1 MKSIEITDLIRQKA
15 CEFVKNY
22 GGEEA
27 SEDYYRA
34 ALALFSSVE
43 VLKDYWENI
52 DISKSL
58 INIKPFFDAF
68 ECIDLGIDGIR
79 INICLVR
86 NNKIFI
92 PKIMREAD
100 ILSDV
105 YVAAQLNSDMST
117 FKFFGFIPV
126 ERIDFDNSDED
137 NYFVEVKNLL
147 PMDNIFRV
155 ISRTTPKDYEEYFD
169 VNTLRELF
177 VSFLDGEMDS
187 ENLRKVV
194 YTIFASEKS
203 CVEELKNFSCFDA
216 YAKLLAENPKLL
228 KDKSLDV
235 FTRKIPHSSEEITVI
250 PGELKDE
257 DDKIADEEFSSE
269 LNEIEKLSNS
279 GAISVEEHNEP
290 VNQKSDW
297 LSVVKNDSDDDD
309 LDHTQDLLDDLNEK
323 VSIQAPEEVISAYSD
338 EDLVKPMGAT
348 SLPSLD
354 GTDEDLV
361 KPMGAA
367 SLPSLDGTD
376 EDLVKPM
383 GAASLPSLDGTDEDL
398 VKPMGAASLPSL
410 DGTDEDLVKPMGAA
424 SLPSLDG
431 TDEDLVK
438 PMGAASLPSLD
449 GTDEDLVKPMGA
461 ASLPSLD
468 GTDEDLVK
476 PMGAASLPVFNED
489 EDLVKPMGVSTQSND
504 ISSDDDDLFASA
516 TELNELFGEDGQV
529 DDVELTDTIHVK
541 DKTKNLFAGDY
552 EAEEALSQDES
563 LGYIDENQQKTSSF
577 PHQKTMVVAALAG
590 LLITGALMFGKK
602 EHASSDMLA
611 VQENLQDASQAESD
625 GAPDVVS
632 ENIDY
637 DANGMSS
644 GDGKELKI
652 LGASAEG
659 DDLPSLPDS
668 RTTHTGP
675 QKISSNIDEALSSAY
690 IQTADNAKVTRVSWE
705 VPSVLASESS
715 FQSYFNTTGQAIKDN
730 LSQDLMTISNVITH
744 NMVKLSLI
752 IDEKGE
758 VVESDVTFST
768 GSQVVDNLV
777 LNTVSN
783 TIKNSKIP
791 AFLNNKK
798 FVKTDL
804 VIFL

>member
-27 SEDYYRA
+27 SEEYYRA

-58 INIKPFFDAF
+58 VNIKPFFEAF
-68 ECIDLGIDGIR
+68 ECIDLGIDGVR

-92 PKIMREAD
+92 PKIQKEAD

-126 ERIDFDNSDED
+126 ERIDFDNSEED

-155 ISRTTPKDYEEYFD
+155 ISRTTPKEYEEYFD

-187 ENLRKVV
+187 ENIRKIV
-194 YTIFASEKS
+194 YTILASEKN

-279 GAISVEEHNEP
+279 GAISVEEHNESDR
-290 VNQKSDW
+290 QKSDW
-297 LSVVKNDSDDDD
+297 LSVVKNDNDDDD
-309 LDHTQDLLDDLNEK
+309 LDHTQDLIDDLNEK
-323 VSIQAPEEVISAYSD
+323 VTVESPEEVVAAYSDEDLLKPMGAASLPPLEETD
-338 EDLVKPMGAT
+338 EDLVKPMGAG
-348 SLPSLD
+348 SLPVFD
-354 GTDEDLV
+354 EDEDLV

-367 SLPSLDGTD
+367 SLPPLEGTD

-383 GAASLPSLDGTDEDL
+383 GAGSLPVFDEDEELVKPMGAASLPPLEGTDEDL
-398 VKPMGAASLPSL
+398 VKPMGA
-410 DGTDEDLVKPMGAA
+410 G
-424 SLPSLDG
+424 
-431 TDEDLVK
+431 
-438 PMGAASLPSLD
+438 
-449 GTDEDLVKPMGA
+449 
-461 ASLPSLD
+461 
-468 GTDEDLVK
+468 
-476 PMGAASLPVFNED
+476 SLPVFDED
-489 EDLVKPMGVSTQSND
+489 EELVKPMGVSAQSD
-504 ISSDDDDLFASA
+504 DTSSDDDDLFASA

-625 GAPDVVS
+625 GSPDVVS

-668 RTTHTGP
+668 QTTHTGP

-715 FQSYFNTTGQAIKDN
+715 FQTYFNTTGQAIKDN

>member
-27 SEDYYRA
+27 SEEYYRA

-58 INIKPFFDAF
+58 VNIKPFFEAF
-68 ECIDLGIDGIR
+68 ECIDLGIDGVR

-92 PKIMREAD
+92 PKIQREAD

-126 ERIDFDNSDED
+126 ERIDFDNSEED

-155 ISRTTPKDYEEYFD
+155 ISRTTPKEYEEYFD
-169 VNTLRELF
+169 VNILRELF
-177 VSFLDGEMDS
+177 VSFLDGDMDS
-187 ENLRKVV
+187 ENIRKIV
-194 YTIFASEKS
+194 YTILASEKN

-279 GAISVEEHNEP
+279 GAISVGEHNDESDKL
-290 VNQKSDW
+290 KSDW

-338 EDLVKPMGAT
+338 EDLVKPMGA
-348 SLPSLD
+348 
-354 GTDEDLV
+354 
-361 KPMGAA
+361 
-367 SLPSLDGTD
+367 
-376 EDLVKPM
+376 
-383 GAASLPSLDGTDEDL
+383 
-398 VKPMGAASLPSL
+398 
-410 DGTDEDLVKPMGAA
+410 
-424 SLPSLDG
+424 
-431 TDEDLVK
+431 
-438 PMGAASLPSLD
+438 
-449 GTDEDLVKPMGA
+449 

-476 PMGAASLPVFNED
+476 PMGAASLPVFDED
-489 EDLVKPMGVSTQSND
+489 EDLVKPMGAASLPPLEGTDEDLVKPMGAGSLPVFDEDEELVKPMGAASLPPLEGTDEDLVKPMGASSLPVFDEDEELVKPMGVSAQSD
-504 ISSDDDDLFASA
+504 DTSSDDDDLFASA

-668 RTTHTGP
+668 QTTHTGP

-715 FQSYFNTTGQAIKDN
+715 FQTYFNTTGQAIKDN

>member
-1 MKSIEITDLIRQKA
+1 MGIKKDSGMKSIEITDLIRQKA

-27 SEDYYRA
+27 SEEYYRA

-58 INIKPFFDAF
+58 VNIKPFFEAF
-68 ECIDLGIDGIR
+68 ECIDLGIDGVR

-92 PKIMREAD
+92 PKIQREAD

-126 ERIDFDNSDED
+126 ERIDFDNSEED

-155 ISRTTPKDYEEYFD
+155 ISRTTPKEYEEYFD

-187 ENLRKVV
+187 ENIRKIV
-194 YTIFASEKS
+194 YTILASEKN

-290 VNQKSDW
+290 GNQKSDW
-297 LSVVKNDSDDDD
+297 LSVVKNDNDDDD
-309 LDHTQDLLDDLNEK
+309 LDHTQDLIDDLNEK
-323 VSIQAPEEVISAYSD
+323 VTVESPEEVVAAYSD
-338 EDLVKPMGAT
+338 EDL
-348 SLPSLD
+348 L
-354 GTDEDLV
+354 

-367 SLPSLDGTD
+367 SLPPL
-376 EDLVKPM
+376 E
-383 GAASLPSLDGTDEDL
+383 E
-398 VKPMGAASLPSL
+398 
-410 DGTDEDLVKPMGAA
+410 
-424 SLPSLDG
+424 
-431 TDEDLVK
+431 
-438 PMGAASLPSLD
+438 
-449 GTDEDLVKPMGA
+449 
-461 ASLPSLD
+461 
-468 GTDEDLVK
+468 TDEDLVK
-476 PMGAASLPVFNED
+476 PMGAASLPVFDEDEELVKPMGAASLPPLEGTD
-489 EDLVKPMGVSTQSND
+489 EDLVKPMGAGSLPVFDEDEELVKPMGAASLPPLEGTDEDLVKPMGASSLPVFDEDEELVKPMGVSAQSD
-504 ISSDDDDLFASA
+504 DTSSDDDDLFASA

-625 GAPDVVS
+625 GSPDVVS

-668 RTTHTGP
+668 QTTHTGP

-715 FQSYFNTTGQAIKDN
+715 FQTYFNTTGQAIKDN

>member
-27 SEDYYRA
+27 SEEYYRA

-58 INIKPFFDAF
+58 VNIKPFFEAF
-68 ECIDLGIDGIR
+68 ECIDLGIDGVR

-155 ISRTTPKDYEEYFD
+155 ISRTTPKEYEEYFD

-187 ENLRKVV
+187 ENIRKIV
-194 YTIFASEKS
+194 YTILASEKS

-290 VNQKSDW
+290 VNQKSGW
-297 LSVVKNDSDDDD
+297 LSVVKNDNDDDD
-309 LDHTQDLLDDLNEK
+309 LDHTQDLIDDLNEK
-323 VSIQAPEEVISAYSD
+323 VTVESPEEVVAAYS
-338 EDLVKPMGAT
+338 
-348 SLPSLD
+348 
-354 GTDEDLV
+354 DEDLV

-367 SLPSLDGTD
+367 SLPPL
-376 EDLVKPM
+376 E
-383 GAASLPSLDGTDEDL
+383 E
-398 VKPMGAASLPSL
+398 
-410 DGTDEDLVKPMGAA
+410 
-424 SLPSLDG
+424 
-431 TDEDLVK
+431 
-438 PMGAASLPSLD
+438 
-449 GTDEDLVKPMGA
+449 
-461 ASLPSLD
+461 
-468 GTDEDLVK
+468 TDEDLVK
-476 PMGAASLPVFNED
+476 PMGAASLPVFDEDEALVKPMGAASLPPLEGTD
-489 EDLVKPMGVSTQSND
+489 EDLVKPMGAGSLPVFDEDEALVKPMGAASLPPLEGTDEDLVKPMGASSLPVFDEDEELVKPMGVSAQSD
-504 ISSDDDDLFASA
+504 DTSSDDDDLFASA

-668 RTTHTGP
+668 QTTHTGP

>member
-203 CVEELKNFSCFDA
+203 CIEELKNFSCFDA

-323 VSIQAPEEVISAYSD
+323 VSIQAPEEVISAYS
-338 EDLVKPMGAT
+338 
-348 SLPSLD
+348 
-354 GTDEDLV
+354 
-361 KPMGAA
+361 
-367 SLPSLDGTD
+367 D

-602 EHASSDMLA
+602 EHASSNMLA
-611 VQENLQDASQAESD
+611 VQENLQKADSD
-625 GAPDVVS
+625 EAPDIVS

-637 DANGMSS
+637 SGNGMAT
-644 GDGKELKI
+644 GDGNELKV

-705 VPSVLASESS
+705 VPSVLASESA

>member
-257 DDKIADEEFSSE
+257 DDKIADEEFNSE

-323 VSIQAPEEVISAYSD
+323 VSIQAPEEVISAYS
-338 EDLVKPMGAT
+338 
-348 SLPSLD
+348 
-354 GTDEDLV
+354 
-361 KPMGAA
+361 
-367 SLPSLDGTD
+367 
-376 EDLVKPM
+376 
-383 GAASLPSLDGTDEDL
+383 
-398 VKPMGAASLPSL
+398 
-410 DGTDEDLVKPMGAA
+410 
-424 SLPSLDG
+424 
-431 TDEDLVK
+431 DEDLVK

-602 EHASSDMLA
+602 EHASSNMLA
-611 VQENLQDASQAESD
+611 VQENLQKADSD
-625 GAPDVVS
+625 EAPDIVS

-637 DANGMSS
+637 SGNGMAT
-644 GDGKELKI
+644 GDGNELKV

>member
-100 ILSDV
+100 ILSDI

-203 CVEELKNFSCFDA
+203 CIEELKNFSCFDA

-257 DDKIADEEFSSE
+257 DDKIADEEFNSE
-269 LNEIEKLSNS
+269 LNEIEELSDA
-279 GAISVEEHNEP
+279 GVISVGEHNDESDKL
-290 VNQKSDW
+290 KSDW

-323 VSIQAPEEVISAYSD
+323 VSIQAPEEVISAYS
-338 EDLVKPMGAT
+338 
-348 SLPSLD
+348 
-354 GTDEDLV
+354 DEDLV

-424 SLPSLDG
+424 SLP
-431 TDEDLVK
+431 T
-438 PMGAASLPSLD
+438 LD

-602 EHASSDMLA
+602 EPASSNMLA
-611 VQENLQDASQAESD
+611 VQENLQKADSD
-625 GAPDVVS
+625 EAPDIVS

-637 DANGMSS
+637 SGNGMAT
-644 GDGKELKI
+644 GDGNELKV

>member
-27 SEDYYRA
+27 SEEYYRA

-58 INIKPFFDAF
+58 VNIKPFFEAF
-68 ECIDLGIDGIR
+68 ECIDLGVDGVR

-92 PKIMREAD
+92 PKIQREAD

-126 ERIDFDNSDED
+126 ERIDFDNSEED

-155 ISRTTPKDYEEYFD
+155 ISRTTPKEYEEYFD

-187 ENLRKVV
+187 ENIRKIV
-194 YTIFASEKS
+194 YTILASEKS

-297 LSVVKNDSDDDD
+297 LSVVKNDNDDDD
-309 LDHTQDLLDDLNEK
+309 LDHTQDLIDDLNEK
-323 VSIQAPEEVISAYSD
+323 VTVESPEEVVAAYSDEDLLKPMGAASLPSLEGSD
-338 EDLVKPMGAT
+338 EDLVKPMGAG
-348 SLPSLD
+348 SLPVFDEDEELVKPMGAASLPPLE

-361 KPMGAA
+361 KPMGAGSLPVFDEDEALVKPMGAA
-367 SLPSLDGTD
+367 SLPPLEGTD

-383 GAASLPSLDGTDEDL
+383 GAG
-398 VKPMGAASLPSL
+398 
-410 DGTDEDLVKPMGAA
+410 
-424 SLPSLDG
+424 
-431 TDEDLVK
+431 
-438 PMGAASLPSLD
+438 
-449 GTDEDLVKPMGA
+449 
-461 ASLPSLD
+461 
-468 GTDEDLVK
+468 
-476 PMGAASLPVFNED
+476 SLPVFDED
-489 EDLVKPMGVSTQSND
+489 EELVKPMGVSAQSD
-504 ISSDDDDLFASA
+504 DTSSDDDDLFASA

-611 VQENLQDASQAESD
+611 VQENLQDASQADAD

-668 RTTHTGP
+668 QTTHTGP

-715 FQSYFNTTGQAIKDN
+715 FQTYFNTTGQAIKDN

>member
-203 CVEELKNFSCFDA
+203 CIEELKNFSCFDA

-257 DDKIADEEFSSE
+257 DDKIADEEFNSE
-269 LNEIEKLSNS
+269 LNEIEELSDA
-279 GAISVEEHNEP
+279 GVISVGEHNDESDKL
-290 VNQKSDW
+290 KSDW

-338 EDLVKPMGAT
+338 EDF
-348 SLPSLD
+348 
-354 GTDEDLV
+354 
-361 KPMGAA
+361 
-367 SLPSLDGTD
+367 
-376 EDLVKPM
+376 
-383 GAASLPSLDGTDEDL
+383 
-398 VKPMGAASLPSL
+398 
-410 DGTDEDLVKPMGAA
+410 
-424 SLPSLDG
+424 
-431 TDEDLVK
+431 VK

-504 ISSDDDDLFASA
+504 ISSDDDDLFARA

-602 EHASSDMLA
+602 EHASSNMLA
-611 VQENLQDASQAESD
+611 VQENLQKADSD
-625 GAPDVVS
+625 EAPDIVS

-637 DANGMSS
+637 SGNGMAT
-644 GDGKELKI
+644 GDGNELKV

-744 NMVKLSLI
+744 NIVKLSLI

>member
-58 INIKPFFDAF
+58 INIKPFFEAF

-203 CVEELKNFSCFDA
+203 CIEELKNFSCFDA

-257 DDKIADEEFSSE
+257 DDKIADEEFNSE
-269 LNEIEKLSNS
+269 LNEIEELSDA
-279 GAISVEEHNEP
+279 GVISVGEHNDESDKL
-290 VNQKSDW
+290 KSDW

-323 VSIQAPEEVISAYSD
+323 VSIQAPEEVISAYS
-338 EDLVKPMGAT
+338 
-348 SLPSLD
+348 
-354 GTDEDLV
+354 
-361 KPMGAA
+361 
-367 SLPSLDGTD
+367 
-376 EDLVKPM
+376 
-383 GAASLPSLDGTDEDL
+383 
-398 VKPMGAASLPSL
+398 
-410 DGTDEDLVKPMGAA
+410 
-424 SLPSLDG
+424 
-431 TDEDLVK
+431 DEDLVK

-476 PMGAASLPVFNED
+476 PMGAASLPVFN
-489 EDLVKPMGVSTQSND
+489 V
-504 ISSDDDDLFASA
+504 
-516 TELNELFGEDGQV
+516 
-529 DDVELTDTIHVK
+529 
-541 DKTKNLFAGDY
+541 
-552 EAEEALSQDES
+552 
-563 LGYIDENQQKTSSF
+563 
-577 PHQKTMVVAALAG
+577 
-590 LLITGALMFGKK
+590 
-602 EHASSDMLA
+602 
-611 VQENLQDASQAESD
+611 
-625 GAPDVVS
+625 
-632 ENIDY
+632 
-637 DANGMSS
+637 
-644 GDGKELKI
+644 
-652 LGASAEG
+652 
-659 DDLPSLPDS
+659 
-668 RTTHTGP
+668 
-675 QKISSNIDEALSSAY
+675 DEAC
-690 IQTADNAKVTRVSWE
+690 
-705 VPSVLASESS
+705 
-715 FQSYFNTTGQAIKDN
+715 F
-730 LSQDLMTISNVITH
+730 
-744 NMVKLSLI
+744 
-752 IDEKGE
+752 
-758 VVESDVTFST
+758 
-768 GSQVVDNLV
+768 
-777 LNTVSN
+777 
-783 TIKNSKIP
+783 
-791 AFLNNKK
+791 
-798 FVKTDL
+798 
-804 VIFL
+804 

>member
-27 SEDYYRA
+27 SEEYYRA

-58 INIKPFFDAF
+58 VNIKPFFEAF
-68 ECIDLGIDGIR
+68 ECIDLGVDGVR

-92 PKIMREAD
+92 PKIQREAD

-126 ERIDFDNSDED
+126 ERIDFDNSEED

-155 ISRTTPKDYEEYFD
+155 ISRTTPKEYEEYFD
-169 VNTLRELF
+169 VNILRELF
-177 VSFLDGEMDS
+177 VSFLDGDMDS
-187 ENLRKVV
+187 ENVRKIV
-194 YTIFASEKS
+194 YTILASEKN

-290 VNQKSDW
+290 GNQKSDW
-297 LSVVKNDSDDDD
+297 LSVVKNDNDDDD
-309 LDHTQDLLDDLNEK
+309 LDHTQDLIDDLNEK
-323 VSIQAPEEVISAYSD
+323 VTVESPEEVVAAYSDEDLLKPMGAASLPPLEETD
-338 EDLVKPMGAT
+338 EDLVKPMGAG
-348 SLPSLD
+348 SLPVFD
-354 GTDEDLV
+354 EDEDLV

-367 SLPSLDGTD
+367 SLPPLEGTD

-383 GAASLPSLDGTDEDL
+383 GAGSLPVFDEDEEL
-398 VKPMGAASLPSL
+398 VKPMGAASLPPLEGS
-410 DGTDEDLVKPMGAA
+410 
-424 SLPSLDG
+424 
-431 TDEDLVK
+431 
-438 PMGAASLPSLD
+438 
-449 GTDEDLVKPMGA
+449 
-461 ASLPSLD
+461 
-468 GTDEDLVK
+468 DEDLVK

-625 GAPDVVS
+625 GSPDVVS

-668 RTTHTGP
+668 QTTHTGP

-715 FQSYFNTTGQAIKDN
+715 SQTYFNTTGQAIKDN

>member
-27 SEDYYRA
+27 SEEYYRA

-58 INIKPFFDAF
+58 VNIKPFFEAF
-68 ECIDLGIDGIR
+68 ECIDLGIDGVR

-92 PKIMREAD
+92 PKIQREAD

-126 ERIDFDNSDED
+126 ERIDFDNSEED

-155 ISRTTPKDYEEYFD
+155 ISRTTPKEYEEYFD

-187 ENLRKVV
+187 ENIRKIV
-194 YTIFASEKS
+194 YTILASEKN

-297 LSVVKNDSDDDD
+297 LSVVKNDNDDDD
-309 LDHTQDLLDDLNEK
+309 LDHTQDLIDDLNEK
-323 VSIQAPEEVISAYSD
+323 VTVESPEEVVAAYSDEDLLKPMGAASLPPLEETD
-338 EDLVKPMGAT
+338 EDLVKPMGAG
-348 SLPSLD
+348 SLPVFD
-354 GTDEDLV
+354 EDEDLV

-367 SLPSLDGTD
+367 SLPPLEGTD

-383 GAASLPSLDGTDEDL
+383 GAGSLPVFDEDEEL
-398 VKPMGAASLPSL
+398 VKPMGAASLPPLEGS
-410 DGTDEDLVKPMGAA
+410 DEDLVKPMGA
-424 SLPSLDG
+424 G
-431 TDEDLVK
+431 
-438 PMGAASLPSLD
+438 
-449 GTDEDLVKPMGA
+449 
-461 ASLPSLD
+461 
-468 GTDEDLVK
+468 
-476 PMGAASLPVFNED
+476 SLPVFDED
-489 EDLVKPMGVSTQSND
+489 EELVKPMGVSTQSND

-625 GAPDVVS
+625 GSPDVVS

-668 RTTHTGP
+668 QTTHTGP

-715 FQSYFNTTGQAIKDN
+715 FQTYFNTTGQAIKDN

>member
-27 SEDYYRA
+27 SEEYYRA

-58 INIKPFFDAF
+58 VNIKPFFEAF
-68 ECIDLGIDGIR
+68 ECIDLGIDGVR

-92 PKIMREAD
+92 PKIQREAD

-126 ERIDFDNSDED
+126 ERIDFDNSEED

-155 ISRTTPKDYEEYFD
+155 ISRTTPKEYEEYFD

-187 ENLRKVV
+187 ENIRKIV
-194 YTIFASEKS
+194 YTILASEKS

-297 LSVVKNDSDDDD
+297 LSVVKNDNDDDD
-309 LDHTQDLLDDLNEK
+309 LDHTQDLIDDLNEK
-323 VSIQAPEEVISAYSD
+323 VTVESPEEVVAAYSDEDLLKPMGAASLPPLEETD
-338 EDLVKPMGAT
+338 EDLVKPMGAG
-348 SLPSLD
+348 SLPVFD
-354 GTDEDLV
+354 EDEDLV

-367 SLPSLDGTD
+367 SLPPLEGTD

-383 GAASLPSLDGTDEDL
+383 GAGSLPVFDEDEAL
-398 VKPMGAASLPSL
+398 VKPMGAASLPPLEGS
-410 DGTDEDLVKPMGAA
+410 
-424 SLPSLDG
+424 
-431 TDEDLVK
+431 
-438 PMGAASLPSLD
+438 
-449 GTDEDLVKPMGA
+449 
-461 ASLPSLD
+461 
-468 GTDEDLVK
+468 DEDLVK

-504 ISSDDDDLFASA
+504 ISSDDDDIFASA

-625 GAPDVVS
+625 GSPDVVS

-668 RTTHTGP
+668 QTTHTGP

>member
-27 SEDYYRA
+27 SEEYYRA

-58 INIKPFFDAF
+58 VNIKPFFEAF
-68 ECIDLGIDGIR
+68 ECIDLGIDGVR

-92 PKIMREAD
+92 PKIQREAD

-126 ERIDFDNSDED
+126 ERIDFDNSEED

-155 ISRTTPKDYEEYFD
+155 ISRTTPKEYEEYFD

-187 ENLRKVV
+187 ENIRKIV
-194 YTIFASEKS
+194 YTILASEKS

-297 LSVVKNDSDDDD
+297 LSVVKNDNDDDD
-309 LDHTQDLLDDLNEK
+309 LDHTQDLIDDLNEK
-323 VSIQAPEEVISAYSD
+323 VTVESPEEVVAAYSD
-338 EDLVKPMGAT
+338 EDL
-348 SLPSLD
+348 L
-354 GTDEDLV
+354 

-367 SLPSLDGTD
+367 SLPPL
-376 EDLVKPM
+376 E
-383 GAASLPSLDGTDEDL
+383 E
-398 VKPMGAASLPSL
+398 
-410 DGTDEDLVKPMGAA
+410 
-424 SLPSLDG
+424 
-431 TDEDLVK
+431 
-438 PMGAASLPSLD
+438 
-449 GTDEDLVKPMGA
+449 
-461 ASLPSLD
+461 
-468 GTDEDLVK
+468 TDEDLVK
-476 PMGAASLPVFNED
+476 PMGAASLPVFDED
-489 EDLVKPMGVSTQSND
+489 EDLVKPMGAASLPPLEGTDEDLVKPMGAGSLPVFDEDEELVKPMGAASLPPLEGTDEDLVKPMGAGSLPVFDEDEELVKPMGVSAQSD
-504 ISSDDDDLFASA
+504 DTSSDDDLFASA

-625 GAPDVVS
+625 GSPDVVS

-668 RTTHTGP
+668 QTTHTGP

-715 FQSYFNTTGQAIKDN
+715 FQTYFNTTGQAIKDN

>member
-203 CVEELKNFSCFDA
+203 CIEELKNFSCFDA

-269 LNEIEKLSNS
+269 LNEIEELSDA
-279 GAISVEEHNEP
+279 GVISVGEHNDESDKL
-290 VNQKSDW
+290 KSDW

-338 EDLVKPMGAT
+338 EDF
-348 SLPSLD
+348 
-354 GTDEDLV
+354 V

-410 DGTDEDLVKPMGAA
+410 DGTDG
-424 SLPSLDG
+424 
-431 TDEDLVK
+431 
-438 PMGAASLPSLD
+438 
-449 GTDEDLVKPMGA
+449 DLVKPMGA

-504 ISSDDDDLFASA
+504 ISSDDDDLFARA

-602 EHASSDMLA
+602 EHASSNMLA
-611 VQENLQDASQAESD
+611 VQENLQKADSD
-625 GAPDVVS
+625 EAPDIVS

-637 DANGMSS
+637 SGNGMAT
-644 GDGKELKI
+644 GDGNELKV

>member
-1 MKSIEITDLIRQKA
+1 
-15 CEFVKNY
+15 
-22 GGEEA
+22 
-27 SEDYYRA
+27 
-34 ALALFSSVE
+34 
-43 VLKDYWENI
+43 
-52 DISKSL
+52 
-58 INIKPFFDAF
+58 
-68 ECIDLGIDGIR
+68 
-79 INICLVR
+79 
-86 NNKIFI
+86 
-92 PKIMREAD
+92 
-100 ILSDV
+100 
-105 YVAAQLNSDMST
+105 
-117 FKFFGFIPV
+117 
-126 ERIDFDNSDED
+126 
-137 NYFVEVKNLL
+137 
-147 PMDNIFRV
+147 
-155 ISRTTPKDYEEYFD
+155 
-169 VNTLRELF
+169 
-177 VSFLDGEMDS
+177 
-187 ENLRKVV
+187 
-194 YTIFASEKS
+194 
-203 CVEELKNFSCFDA
+203 
-216 YAKLLAENPKLL
+216 
-228 KDKSLDV
+228 
-235 FTRKIPHSSEEITVI
+235 
-250 PGELKDE
+250 
-257 DDKIADEEFSSE
+257 
-269 LNEIEKLSNS
+269 
-279 GAISVEEHNEP
+279 
-290 VNQKSDW
+290 
-297 LSVVKNDSDDDD
+297 
-309 LDHTQDLLDDLNEK
+309 
-323 VSIQAPEEVISAYSD
+323 
-338 EDLVKPMGAT
+338 
-348 SLPSLD
+348 
-354 GTDEDLV
+354 
-361 KPMGAA
+361 
-367 SLPSLDGTD
+367 
-376 EDLVKPM
+376 
-383 GAASLPSLDGTDEDL
+383 
-398 VKPMGAASLPSL
+398 
-410 DGTDEDLVKPMGAA
+410 
-424 SLPSLDG
+424 
-431 TDEDLVK
+431 
-438 PMGAASLPSLD
+438 
-449 GTDEDLVKPMGA
+449 
-461 ASLPSLD
+461 
-468 GTDEDLVK
+468 
-476 PMGAASLPVFNED
+476 MGAASLPVFNVD

-668 RTTHTGP
+668 QTTHTGP

-715 FQSYFNTTGQAIKDN
+715 FQTYFNTTGQAIKDN

>member
-100 ILSDV
+100 ILSDI

-269 LNEIEKLSNS
+269 LNEIEELSDA
-279 GAISVEEHNEP
+279 GVISVGEHNDESDKL
-290 VNQKSDW
+290 KSDW

-323 VSIQAPEEVISAYSD
+323 VSIQAPEEVISAYS
-338 EDLVKPMGAT
+338 
-348 SLPSLD
+348 
-354 GTDEDLV
+354 
-361 KPMGAA
+361 
-367 SLPSLDGTD
+367 D

-602 EHASSDMLA
+602 EHASSNMLA
-611 VQENLQDASQAESD
+611 VQENLQKADSD
-625 GAPDVVS
+625 EAPDIVS

-637 DANGMSS
+637 SGNGMAT
-644 GDGKELKI
+644 GDGNELKV

>member
-27 SEDYYRA
+27 SEEYYRA

-58 INIKPFFDAF
+58 VNIKPFFEAF
-68 ECIDLGIDGIR
+68 ECIDLGIDGVR

-92 PKIMREAD
+92 PKIQREAD

-126 ERIDFDNSDED
+126 ERIDFDNSEED

-155 ISRTTPKDYEEYFD
+155 ISRTTPKEYEEYFD

-187 ENLRKVV
+187 ENIRKIV
-194 YTIFASEKS
+194 YTILASEKN

-290 VNQKSDW
+290 GNQKSDW
-297 LSVVKNDSDDDD
+297 LSVVKNDNDDDD
-309 LDHTQDLLDDLNEK
+309 LDHTQDLIDDLNEK
-323 VSIQAPEEVISAYSD
+323 VTVESPEEVVAAYSDEDLLKPMGAASLPPLEETD
-338 EDLVKPMGAT
+338 EDLVKPMGAA
-348 SLPSLD
+348 SLPVFDEDEALVKPMGAASLPPLE

-367 SLPSLDGTD
+367 SLPPLEGS
-376 EDLVKPM
+376 
-383 GAASLPSLDGTDEDL
+383 
-398 VKPMGAASLPSL
+398 
-410 DGTDEDLVKPMGAA
+410 
-424 SLPSLDG
+424 
-431 TDEDLVK
+431 
-438 PMGAASLPSLD
+438 
-449 GTDEDLVKPMGA
+449 
-461 ASLPSLD
+461 
-468 GTDEDLVK
+468 DEDLVK

-489 EDLVKPMGVSTQSND
+489 EDLVKPMGVSAQSD
-504 ISSDDDDLFASA
+504 DTSSDDDDLFASA

-625 GAPDVVS
+625 GSPDVVS

-668 RTTHTGP
+668 QTTHTGP

-715 FQSYFNTTGQAIKDN
+715 FQTYFNTTGQAIKDN

>member
-79 INICLVR
+79 INICLVS

-203 CVEELKNFSCFDA
+203 CIEELKNFSCFDA

-257 DDKIADEEFSSE
+257 DDKIADEEFNSE
-269 LNEIEKLSNS
+269 LNEIEELSDA
-279 GAISVEEHNEP
+279 GVISVGEHNDESDKL
-290 VNQKSDW
+290 KSDW

-323 VSIQAPEEVISAYSD
+323 VSIQAPEEVISAYS
-338 EDLVKPMGAT
+338 
-348 SLPSLD
+348 
-354 GTDEDLV
+354 
-361 KPMGAA
+361 
-367 SLPSLDGTD
+367 
-376 EDLVKPM
+376 
-383 GAASLPSLDGTDEDL
+383 DEDL

-602 EHASSDMLA
+602 EHASSNMLA
-611 VQENLQDASQAESD
+611 VQENLQKADSD
-625 GAPDVVS
+625 EAPDIVS

-637 DANGMSS
+637 SGNGMAT
-644 GDGKELKI
+644 GDGNELKV

>member
-27 SEDYYRA
+27 SEEYYRA

-58 INIKPFFDAF
+58 VNIKPFFEAF
-68 ECIDLGIDGIR
+68 ECIDLGIDGVR

-92 PKIMREAD
+92 PKIQKEAD

-126 ERIDFDNSDED
+126 ERIDFDNSEED

-155 ISRTTPKDYEEYFD
+155 ISRTTPKEYEEYFD

-187 ENLRKVV
+187 ENIRKIV
-194 YTIFASEKS
+194 YTILASEKN

-297 LSVVKNDSDDDD
+297 LSVVKNDNDDDD
-309 LDHTQDLLDDLNEK
+309 LDHTQDLIDDLNEK
-323 VSIQAPEEVISAYSD
+323 VTVESPEEVVAAYS
-338 EDLVKPMGAT
+338 
-348 SLPSLD
+348 
-354 GTDEDLV
+354 DEDLV

-367 SLPSLDGTD
+367 SLPPL
-376 EDLVKPM
+376 E
-383 GAASLPSLDGTDEDL
+383 E
-398 VKPMGAASLPSL
+398 
-410 DGTDEDLVKPMGAA
+410 
-424 SLPSLDG
+424 
-431 TDEDLVK
+431 
-438 PMGAASLPSLD
+438 
-449 GTDEDLVKPMGA
+449 
-461 ASLPSLD
+461 
-468 GTDEDLVK
+468 TDEDLVK
-476 PMGAASLPVFNED
+476 PMGAASLPVFDED
-489 EDLVKPMGVSTQSND
+489 EDLVKPMGAASLPPLEGTDEDLVKPMGAGSLPVFDEDEELVKPMGAASLPPLEGTDEDLVKPMGASSLPVFDEDEELVKPMGVSAQSD
-504 ISSDDDDLFASA
+504 DTSSDDDDLFASA

-668 RTTHTGP
+668 QTTHTGP

-715 FQSYFNTTGQAIKDN
+715 FQTYFNTTGQAIKDN

>member
-27 SEDYYRA
+27 SEEYYRA

-58 INIKPFFDAF
+58 VNIKPFFEAF
-68 ECIDLGIDGIR
+68 ECIDLGIDGVR

-92 PKIMREAD
+92 PKIHREAD

-105 YVAAQLNSDMST
+105 YVAAQLNSDMSI

-126 ERIDFDNSDED
+126 ERIDFDNSEED

-155 ISRTTPKDYEEYFD
+155 ISRTTPKEYEEYFD
-169 VNTLRELF
+169 VNILRELF
-177 VSFLDGEMDS
+177 VSFLDGDMDS
-187 ENLRKVV
+187 ENVRKIV
-194 YTIFASEKS
+194 YTILASEKN

-297 LSVVKNDSDDDD
+297 LSVVKNDNDDDD
-309 LDHTQDLLDDLNEK
+309 LDHTQDLIDDLNEK
-323 VSIQAPEEVISAYSD
+323 VTVESPEEVVAAYSD
-338 EDLVKPMGAT
+338 EDLLKPMGAA
-348 SLPSLD
+348 SLPPLEE
-354 GTDEDLV
+354 TDEDLV

-367 SLPSLDGTD
+367 SLPVFDEDEELVKPMGAASLPPLEGTD

-383 GAASLPSLDGTDEDL
+383 GAGSLPVFDEDEEL
-398 VKPMGAASLPSL
+398 VKPMGAASLPPLEGS
-410 DGTDEDLVKPMGAA
+410 
-424 SLPSLDG
+424 
-431 TDEDLVK
+431 
-438 PMGAASLPSLD
+438 
-449 GTDEDLVKPMGA
+449 
-461 ASLPSLD
+461 
-468 GTDEDLVK
+468 DEDLVK

-489 EDLVKPMGVSTQSND
+489 EDLVKPMGVSAQSD
-504 ISSDDDDLFASA
+504 DTSSDDDDLFASA

-602 EHASSDMLA
+602 EPASSDMLA

-659 DDLPSLPDS
+659 DDLPSLPYS
-668 RTTHTGP
+668 QTTHTGP

-715 FQSYFNTTGQAIKDN
+715 FQTYFNTTGQAIKDN

>member
-1 MKSIEITDLIRQKA
+1 MGIKKDSGMKSIEITDLIRQKA

-27 SEDYYRA
+27 SEEYYRA

-58 INIKPFFDAF
+58 VNIKPFFEAF
-68 ECIDLGIDGIR
+68 ECIDLGIDGVR

-92 PKIMREAD
+92 PKIQREAD

-126 ERIDFDNSDED
+126 ERVDFDNSEED

-155 ISRTTPKDYEEYFD
+155 ISRTTPKEYEEYFD

-187 ENLRKVV
+187 ENIRKIV
-194 YTIFASEKS
+194 YTILASEKS

-297 LSVVKNDSDDDD
+297 LSVVKNDNDDDD
-309 LDHTQDLLDDLNEK
+309 LDHTQDLIDDLNEK
-323 VSIQAPEEVISAYSD
+323 VTVESPEEVVAAYSD
-338 EDLVKPMGAT
+338 EA
-348 SLPSLD
+348 
-354 GTDEDLV
+354 
-361 KPMGAA
+361 
-367 SLPSLDGTD
+367 
-376 EDLVKPM
+376 
-383 GAASLPSLDGTDEDL
+383 
-398 VKPMGAASLPSL
+398 
-410 DGTDEDLVKPMGAA
+410 
-424 SLPSLDG
+424 
-431 TDEDLVK
+431 
-438 PMGAASLPSLD
+438 
-449 GTDEDLVKPMGA
+449 
-461 ASLPSLD
+461 
-468 GTDEDLVK
+468 LVK
-476 PMGAASLPVFNED
+476 PMGAASLPVFDEDEALVKPMGAASLPPLEGTD
-489 EDLVKPMGVSTQSND
+489 EDLVKPMGAGSLPVFDEDEELVKPMGAASLPPLEGTDEDLVKPMGASSLPVFDEDEELVKPMGVSAQSD
-504 ISSDDDDLFASA
+504 DTSSDDDDLFASA

-625 GAPDVVS
+625 GSPDVVS

-668 RTTHTGP
+668 QTTHTGP

-715 FQSYFNTTGQAIKDN
+715 FQTYFNTTGQAIKDN

>member
-27 SEDYYRA
+27 SEEYYRA

-58 INIKPFFDAF
+58 VNIKPFFDAF

-126 ERIDFDNSDED
+126 ERIDFDNSEED

-155 ISRTTPKDYEEYFD
+155 ISRTTPKEYEEYFD

-187 ENLRKVV
+187 ENIRKIV
-194 YTIFASEKS
+194 YTILASEKS

-290 VNQKSDW
+290 GNQKSDW
-297 LSVVKNDSDDDD
+297 LSVVKNDNDDDD
-309 LDHTQDLLDDLNEK
+309 LDHTQDLIDDLNEK
-323 VSIQAPEEVISAYSD
+323 VTVESPEEVVAAYSD
-338 EDLVKPMGAT
+338 EDL
-348 SLPSLD
+348 L
-354 GTDEDLV
+354 

-367 SLPSLDGTD
+367 SLPPL
-376 EDLVKPM
+376 E
-383 GAASLPSLDGTDEDL
+383 E
-398 VKPMGAASLPSL
+398 
-410 DGTDEDLVKPMGAA
+410 
-424 SLPSLDG
+424 
-431 TDEDLVK
+431 
-438 PMGAASLPSLD
+438 
-449 GTDEDLVKPMGA
+449 
-461 ASLPSLD
+461 
-468 GTDEDLVK
+468 TDEDLVK
-476 PMGAASLPVFNED
+476 PMGAASLPVFDED
-489 EDLVKPMGVSTQSND
+489 EDLVKPMGAASLPPLEETDEDLVKPMGAASLPVFDEDEELVKPMGAASLPPLDGTDEDLVKPMGASSLPVFDEDEELVKPMGVSAQSD
-504 ISSDDDDLFASA
+504 DTSSDDDDLFASA

-552 EAEEALSQDES
+552 EAGEALSQDES

-668 RTTHTGP
+668 QTTHTGP

-715 FQSYFNTTGQAIKDN
+715 FQTYFNTTGQAIKDN

>member
-79 INICLVR
+79 INICLAR

-203 CVEELKNFSCFDA
+203 CIEELKNFSCFDA

-323 VSIQAPEEVISAYSD
+323 VSIQAPEEVISAYS
-338 EDLVKPMGAT
+338 
-348 SLPSLD
+348 
-354 GTDEDLV
+354 
-361 KPMGAA
+361 
-367 SLPSLDGTD
+367 
-376 EDLVKPM
+376 
-383 GAASLPSLDGTDEDL
+383 
-398 VKPMGAASLPSL
+398 
-410 DGTDEDLVKPMGAA
+410 
-424 SLPSLDG
+424 
-431 TDEDLVK
+431 
-438 PMGAASLPSLD
+438 
-449 GTDEDLVKPMGA
+449 DEDLVKPMGA

-602 EHASSDMLA
+602 EHASSNMLA
-611 VQENLQDASQAESD
+611 VQENLQKADSD
-625 GAPDVVS
+625 EAPDIVS

-637 DANGMSS
+637 SGNGMAT
-644 GDGKELKI
+644 GDGNELKV

>member
-58 INIKPFFDAF
+58 INIKPFFEAF

-203 CVEELKNFSCFDA
+203 CIEELKNFSCFDA

-257 DDKIADEEFSSE
+257 DDKIADEEFNSE
-269 LNEIEKLSNS
+269 LNEIEELSDA
-279 GAISVEEHNEP
+279 GVISVGEHNDESDKL
-290 VNQKSDW
+290 KSDW

-323 VSIQAPEEVISAYSD
+323 VSIQAPEEVISAYS
-338 EDLVKPMGAT
+338 
-348 SLPSLD
+348 
-354 GTDEDLV
+354 
-361 KPMGAA
+361 
-367 SLPSLDGTD
+367 
-376 EDLVKPM
+376 
-383 GAASLPSLDGTDEDL
+383 
-398 VKPMGAASLPSL
+398 
-410 DGTDEDLVKPMGAA
+410 
-424 SLPSLDG
+424 
-431 TDEDLVK
+431 DEDLVK

-476 PMGAASLPVFNED
+476 PMGAASLPVFNVDEDLVKPMGAASLPSLDGTDEDLVKPMGAASLPVFNVD

-602 EHASSDMLA
+602 EPASSNMLA
-611 VQENLQDASQAESD
+611 VQENLQKADSD
-625 GAPDVVS
+625 EAPDIVS

-637 DANGMSS
+637 SGNGMAT
-644 GDGKELKI
+644 GDGNELKV

>member
-27 SEDYYRA
+27 SEEYYRA

-58 INIKPFFDAF
+58 VNIKPFFEAF
-68 ECIDLGIDGIR
+68 ECIDLGIDGVR

-92 PKIMREAD
+92 PKIQREAD

-126 ERIDFDNSDED
+126 ERIDFDNSEED

-155 ISRTTPKDYEEYFD
+155 ISRTTPKEYEEYFD

-187 ENLRKVV
+187 ENIRKIV
-194 YTIFASEKS
+194 YTILASEKS

-297 LSVVKNDSDDDD
+297 LSVVKNDNDDDD
-309 LDHTQDLLDDLNEK
+309 LNHTQDLIDDLNEK
-323 VSIQAPEEVISAYSD
+323 VTVESPEEVVAAYSD
-338 EDLVKPMGAT
+338 EDL
-348 SLPSLD
+348 L
-354 GTDEDLV
+354 

-367 SLPSLDGTD
+367 SLPPL
-376 EDLVKPM
+376 E
-383 GAASLPSLDGTDEDL
+383 E
-398 VKPMGAASLPSL
+398 
-410 DGTDEDLVKPMGAA
+410 
-424 SLPSLDG
+424 
-431 TDEDLVK
+431 
-438 PMGAASLPSLD
+438 
-449 GTDEDLVKPMGA
+449 
-461 ASLPSLD
+461 
-468 GTDEDLVK
+468 TDEDLVK
-476 PMGAASLPVFNED
+476 PMGAASLPVFDED
-489 EDLVKPMGVSTQSND
+489 EDLVKPMGAASLPPLEGTDEDLVKPMGAGSLPVFDEDEELVKPMGAASLPPLEGTDEDLVKPMGAGSLPVFDEDEELVKPMGVSAQSD
-504 ISSDDDDLFASA
+504 DTSSDDDDLFASA

-625 GAPDVVS
+625 GSPDVVS

-668 RTTHTGP
+668 QTTHTGP

-715 FQSYFNTTGQAIKDN
+715 FQTYFNTTGQAIKDN

>member
-27 SEDYYRA
+27 SEEYYRA

-58 INIKPFFDAF
+58 VNIKPFFEAF

-126 ERIDFDNSDED
+126 ERIDFDNSEED

-155 ISRTTPKDYEEYFD
+155 ISRTTPKEYEEYFD

-187 ENLRKVV
+187 ENIRKIV
-194 YTIFASEKS
+194 YTILASEKN

-290 VNQKSDW
+290 GNQKSDW
-297 LSVVKNDSDDDD
+297 LSVVKNDNDDDD
-309 LDHTQDLLDDLNEK
+309 LDHTQDLIDDLNEK
-323 VSIQAPEEVISAYSD
+323 VTVESPEEVVAAYSD
-338 EDLVKPMGAT
+338 EDL
-348 SLPSLD
+348 L
-354 GTDEDLV
+354 

-367 SLPSLDGTD
+367 SLPPL
-376 EDLVKPM
+376 E
-383 GAASLPSLDGTDEDL
+383 
-398 VKPMGAASLPSL
+398 
-410 DGTDEDLVKPMGAA
+410 
-424 SLPSLDG
+424 
-431 TDEDLVK
+431 
-438 PMGAASLPSLD
+438 
-449 GTDEDLVKPMGA
+449 
-461 ASLPSLD
+461 

-476 PMGAASLPVFNED
+476 PMGAASLPVFDEDEALVKPMGAASLPPLEGTD
-489 EDLVKPMGVSTQSND
+489 EDLVKPMGAGSLPVFDEDEELVKPMGAASLPPLEGSDEDLVKPMGAGSLPVFDENEELVKPMGVSAQSD
-504 ISSDDDDLFASA
+504 DTSSDDDDLFASA

-625 GAPDVVS
+625 GSPDVVS

-668 RTTHTGP
+668 QTTHTGP

-715 FQSYFNTTGQAIKDN
+715 FQTYFNTTGQAIKDN

>member
-1 MKSIEITDLIRQKA
+1 MGIKKDSGMKSIEITDLIRQKA

-27 SEDYYRA
+27 SEEYYRA

-58 INIKPFFDAF
+58 VNIKPFFEAF
-68 ECIDLGIDGIR
+68 ECIDLGIDGVR

-92 PKIMREAD
+92 PKIQREAD

-126 ERIDFDNSDED
+126 ERIDFDNSEED

-155 ISRTTPKDYEEYFD
+155 ISRTTPKEYEEYFD
-169 VNTLRELF
+169 VNILRELF
-177 VSFLDGEMDS
+177 VSFLDGDMDS
-187 ENLRKVV
+187 ENIRKIV
-194 YTIFASEKS
+194 YTILASEKN

-279 GAISVEEHNEP
+279 GAISVGEHNDESDKL
-290 VNQKSDW
+290 KSDW

-338 EDLVKPMGAT
+338 EDLVKPMGA
-348 SLPSLD
+348 
-354 GTDEDLV
+354 
-361 KPMGAA
+361 
-367 SLPSLDGTD
+367 
-376 EDLVKPM
+376 
-383 GAASLPSLDGTDEDL
+383 
-398 VKPMGAASLPSL
+398 
-410 DGTDEDLVKPMGAA
+410 
-424 SLPSLDG
+424 
-431 TDEDLVK
+431 
-438 PMGAASLPSLD
+438 
-449 GTDEDLVKPMGA
+449 

-476 PMGAASLPVFNED
+476 PMGAASLPVFDED
-489 EDLVKPMGVSTQSND
+489 EDLVKPMGAASLPPLEGTDEDLVKPMGAGSLPVFDEDEELVKPMGAASLPPLEGTDEDLVKPMGASSLPVFDEDEELVKPMGVSAQSD
-504 ISSDDDDLFASA
+504 DTSSDDDDLFASA

-668 RTTHTGP
+668 QTTHTGP

-715 FQSYFNTTGQAIKDN
+715 FQTYFNTTGQAIKDN

>member
-27 SEDYYRA
+27 SEEYYRA

-58 INIKPFFDAF
+58 VNIKPFFEAF
-68 ECIDLGIDGIR
+68 ECIDLGIDGVR

-92 PKIMREAD
+92 PKIQKEAD

-126 ERIDFDNSDED
+126 ERIDFDNSEED

-155 ISRTTPKDYEEYFD
+155 ISRTTPKEYEEYFD

-187 ENLRKVV
+187 ENIRKIV
-194 YTIFASEKS
+194 YTILASEKS

-279 GAISVEEHNEP
+279 GAISVEEHNESDR
-290 VNQKSDW
+290 QKSDW
-297 LSVVKNDSDDDD
+297 LSVVKNDNDDDD
-309 LDHTQDLLDDLNEK
+309 LDHTQDLIDDLNEK
-323 VSIQAPEEVISAYSD
+323 VTVESPEEVVAAYSDEDLLKPMGAASLPPLEETD
-338 EDLVKPMGAT
+338 EDLVKPMGAG
-348 SLPSLD
+348 SLPVFD
-354 GTDEDLV
+354 EDEDLV

-367 SLPSLDGTD
+367 SLPPLEGTD

-383 GAASLPSLDGTDEDL
+383 GAGSLPVFDEDEELVKPMGAASLPPLEGTDEDL
-398 VKPMGAASLPSL
+398 VKPMGA
-410 DGTDEDLVKPMGAA
+410 G
-424 SLPSLDG
+424 
-431 TDEDLVK
+431 
-438 PMGAASLPSLD
+438 
-449 GTDEDLVKPMGA
+449 
-461 ASLPSLD
+461 
-468 GTDEDLVK
+468 
-476 PMGAASLPVFNED
+476 SLPVFDED
-489 EDLVKPMGVSTQSND
+489 EELVKPMGVSAQSD
-504 ISSDDDDLFASA
+504 DTSSDDDDLFASA

-625 GAPDVVS
+625 GSPDVVS

-668 RTTHTGP
+668 QTTHTGP

-715 FQSYFNTTGQAIKDN
+715 FQTYFNTTGQAIKDN

>member
-1 MKSIEITDLIRQKA
+1 MGIKKDSGMKSIEITDLIRQKA

-27 SEDYYRA
+27 SEEYYRA

-58 INIKPFFDAF
+58 VNIKPFFEAF
-68 ECIDLGIDGIR
+68 ECIDLGIDGVR

-92 PKIMREAD
+92 PKIQREAD

-126 ERIDFDNSDED
+126 ERIDFDNSEED

-155 ISRTTPKDYEEYFD
+155 ISRTTPKEYEEYFD

-187 ENLRKVV
+187 ENIRKIV
-194 YTIFASEKS
+194 YTILASEKN

-297 LSVVKNDSDDDD
+297 LSVVKNDNDDDD
-309 LDHTQDLLDDLNEK
+309 LDHTQDLIDDLNEK
-323 VSIQAPEEVISAYSD
+323 VTVESPEEVVAAYSD
-338 EDLVKPMGAT
+338 EDL
-348 SLPSLD
+348 L
-354 GTDEDLV
+354 

-367 SLPSLDGTD
+367 SLPPL
-376 EDLVKPM
+376 E
-383 GAASLPSLDGTDEDL
+383 E
-398 VKPMGAASLPSL
+398 
-410 DGTDEDLVKPMGAA
+410 
-424 SLPSLDG
+424 
-431 TDEDLVK
+431 
-438 PMGAASLPSLD
+438 
-449 GTDEDLVKPMGA
+449 
-461 ASLPSLD
+461 
-468 GTDEDLVK
+468 TDEDLVK
-476 PMGAASLPVFNED
+476 PMGAASLPVFDED
-489 EDLVKPMGVSTQSND
+489 EDLVKPMGAASLPPLEGTDEDLVKPMGAGSLPVFDEDEELVKPMGAASLPPLEGTDEDLVKPMGASSLPVFDEDEELVKPMGVSAQSD
-504 ISSDDDDLFASA
+504 DTSSDDDDLFASA

-668 RTTHTGP
+668 QTTHTGP

-715 FQSYFNTTGQAIKDN
+715 FQTYFNTTGQAIKDN

>member
-27 SEDYYRA
+27 SEEYYRA

-58 INIKPFFDAF
+58 VNIKPFFDAF
-68 ECIDLGIDGIR
+68 ECIDLGIDGVR

-92 PKIMREAD
+92 PKIQREAD

-126 ERIDFDNSDED
+126 ERIDFDNSEED

-187 ENLRKVV
+187 ENIRKIV
-194 YTIFASEKS
+194 YTILASEKN

-297 LSVVKNDSDDDD
+297 LSVVKNDNDDDD
-309 LDHTQDLLDDLNEK
+309 LDHTQDLIDDLNEK
-323 VSIQAPEEVISAYSD
+323 VTVESPEEVVAAYS
-338 EDLVKPMGAT
+338 
-348 SLPSLD
+348 
-354 GTDEDLV
+354 
-361 KPMGAA
+361 
-367 SLPSLDGTD
+367 
-376 EDLVKPM
+376 
-383 GAASLPSLDGTDEDL
+383 
-398 VKPMGAASLPSL
+398 
-410 DGTDEDLVKPMGAA
+410 
-424 SLPSLDG
+424 
-431 TDEDLVK
+431 
-438 PMGAASLPSLD
+438 
-449 GTDEDLVKPMGA
+449 
-461 ASLPSLD
+461 
-468 GTDEDLVK
+468 DEDLVK
-476 PMGAASLPVFNED
+476 PMGAASLPVFDEDEALVKPMGAASLPPLEGTD
-489 EDLVKPMGVSTQSND
+489 EDLVKPMGAGSLPVFDEDEELVKPMGAASLPPLEGTDEDLVKPMGAGSLPVFDEDEELVKPMGVSAQSD
-504 ISSDDDDLFASA
+504 DTSSDDDDLFASA

-625 GAPDVVS
+625 GSPDVVS

-668 RTTHTGP
+668 QTTHTGP

-715 FQSYFNTTGQAIKDN
+715 FQTYFNTTGQAIKDN

>member
-27 SEDYYRA
+27 SEEYYRA

-58 INIKPFFDAF
+58 VNIKPFFEAF
-68 ECIDLGIDGIR
+68 ECIDLGIDGVR

-92 PKIMREAD
+92 PKIQREAD

-126 ERIDFDNSDED
+126 ERIDFDNSEED

-155 ISRTTPKDYEEYFD
+155 ISRTTPKEYEEYFD

-187 ENLRKVV
+187 ENIRKIV
-194 YTIFASEKS
+194 YTILASEKS

-297 LSVVKNDSDDDD
+297 LSVVKNDNDDDD
-309 LDHTQDLLDDLNEK
+309 LDHTQDLIDDLNEK
-323 VSIQAPEEVISAYSD
+323 VTVESPEEVVAAYSDEDLLKPMGAASLPPLEETD
-338 EDLVKPMGAT
+338 EDLVKPMGAG
-348 SLPSLD
+348 SLPVFDEDEALVKPMGAASLPPLE

-361 KPMGAA
+361 KPMGAG
-367 SLPSLDGTD
+367 SLPVFD
-376 EDLVKPM
+376 EDEALVKPM
-383 GAASLPSLDGTDEDL
+383 GAASLPPLEGSDEDL
-398 VKPMGAASLPSL
+398 VKPMGAS
-410 DGTDEDLVKPMGAA
+410 
-424 SLPSLDG
+424 
-431 TDEDLVK
+431 
-438 PMGAASLPSLD
+438 
-449 GTDEDLVKPMGA
+449 
-461 ASLPSLD
+461 
-468 GTDEDLVK
+468 
-476 PMGAASLPVFNED
+476 SLPVFDED
-489 EDLVKPMGVSTQSND
+489 EELVKPMGVSAQSD
-504 ISSDDDDLFASA
+504 DTSSDDDDLFASA

-668 RTTHTGP
+668 QTTHTGP

-715 FQSYFNTTGQAIKDN
+715 FQTYFNTTGQAIKDN

>member
-27 SEDYYRA
+27 SEEYYRA

-58 INIKPFFDAF
+58 VNIKPFFEAF
-68 ECIDLGIDGIR
+68 ECIDLGIDGVR

-92 PKIMREAD
+92 PKIQREAD

-126 ERIDFDNSDED
+126 ERIDFDNSEED

-155 ISRTTPKDYEEYFD
+155 ISRTTPKEYEEYFD

-187 ENLRKVV
+187 ENIRKIV
-194 YTIFASEKS
+194 YTILASEKS

-297 LSVVKNDSDDDD
+297 LSVVKNDNDDDD
-309 LDHTQDLLDDLNEK
+309 LDHTQDLIDDLNEK
-323 VSIQAPEEVISAYSD
+323 VTVESPEEVVAAYS
-338 EDLVKPMGAT
+338 
-348 SLPSLD
+348 
-354 GTDEDLV
+354 DEDLV

-424 SLPSLDG
+424 SLSSLDG

-461 ASLPSLD
+461 ASLPPLEGS
-468 GTDEDLVK
+468 DEDLVK
-476 PMGAASLPVFNED
+476 PMGAGSLPVFDED
-489 EDLVKPMGVSTQSND
+489 EELVKPMGVSAQSD
-504 ISSDDDDLFASA
+504 DTSSDDDDLFASA

-625 GAPDVVS
+625 GSPDVVS

-668 RTTHTGP
+668 QTTHTGP

>member
-27 SEDYYRA
+27 SEEYYRA

-58 INIKPFFDAF
+58 VNIKPFFEAF
-68 ECIDLGIDGIR
+68 ECIDLGIDGVR

-92 PKIMREAD
+92 PKIQKEAD

-126 ERIDFDNSDED
+126 ERIDFDNSEED

-155 ISRTTPKDYEEYFD
+155 ISRTTPKEYEEYFD

-187 ENLRKVV
+187 ENIRKIV
-194 YTIFASEKS
+194 YTILASEKS

-279 GAISVEEHNEP
+279 GAISVEEHNESDR
-290 VNQKSDW
+290 QKSDW
-297 LSVVKNDSDDDD
+297 LSVVKNDNDDDD
-309 LDHTQDLLDDLNEK
+309 LDHTQDLIDDLNEK
-323 VSIQAPEEVISAYSD
+323 VTVESPEEVVAAYSD
-338 EDLVKPMGAT
+338 EDLLKPMGAA
-348 SLPSLD
+348 SLPPLEE
-354 GTDEDLV
+354 TDEDLV
-361 KPMGAA
+361 KPMGA
-367 SLPSLDGTD
+367 G
-376 EDLVKPM
+376 
-383 GAASLPSLDGTDEDL
+383 
-398 VKPMGAASLPSL
+398 
-410 DGTDEDLVKPMGAA
+410 
-424 SLPSLDG
+424 
-431 TDEDLVK
+431 
-438 PMGAASLPSLD
+438 
-449 GTDEDLVKPMGA
+449 
-461 ASLPSLD
+461 
-468 GTDEDLVK
+468 
-476 PMGAASLPVFNED
+476 SLPVFDED
-489 EDLVKPMGVSTQSND
+489 EELVKPMGVSAQSD
-504 ISSDDDDLFASA
+504 DTSSDDDDLFASA

-625 GAPDVVS
+625 GSPDVVS

-668 RTTHTGP
+668 QTTHTGP

-715 FQSYFNTTGQAIKDN
+715 FQTYFNTTGQAIKDN

>member
-22 GGEEA
+22 GGEET
-27 SEDYYRA
+27 SEEYYRA

-58 INIKPFFDAF
+58 VNIKPFFEAF
-68 ECIDLGIDGIR
+68 ECIDLGIDGVR

-92 PKIMREAD
+92 PKIQREAD

-126 ERIDFDNSDED
+126 ERIDFDNSEED

-155 ISRTTPKDYEEYFD
+155 ISRTTPKEYEEYFD

-187 ENLRKVV
+187 ENIRKIV
-194 YTIFASEKS
+194 YTILASEKS

-297 LSVVKNDSDDDD
+297 LSVVKNDNDDDD
-309 LDHTQDLLDDLNEK
+309 LDHTQDLIDDLNEK
-323 VSIQAPEEVISAYSD
+323 VTVESPEEVVAAYSD
-338 EDLVKPMGAT
+338 EDL
-348 SLPSLD
+348 L
-354 GTDEDLV
+354 

-367 SLPSLDGTD
+367 SLPPL
-376 EDLVKPM
+376 E
-383 GAASLPSLDGTDEDL
+383 E
-398 VKPMGAASLPSL
+398 
-410 DGTDEDLVKPMGAA
+410 
-424 SLPSLDG
+424 
-431 TDEDLVK
+431 
-438 PMGAASLPSLD
+438 
-449 GTDEDLVKPMGA
+449 
-461 ASLPSLD
+461 
-468 GTDEDLVK
+468 TDEDLVK
-476 PMGAASLPVFNED
+476 PMGAASLPVFDEDEALVKPMGAGSLPVFDEDEALVKPMGAASLPPLEGSD
-489 EDLVKPMGVSTQSND
+489 EDLVKPMGASSLPVFDEDEELVKPMGVSAQSD
-504 ISSDDDDLFASA
+504 DTSSDDDDLFASA

-668 RTTHTGP
+668 QTTHTGP

-715 FQSYFNTTGQAIKDN
+715 FQTYFNTTGQAIKDN

>member
-1 MKSIEITDLIRQKA
+1 MGIKKDSGMKSIEITDLIRQKA

-27 SEDYYRA
+27 SEEYYRA
-34 ALALFSSVE
+34 SLALFSSVE

-58 INIKPFFDAF
+58 VNIKPFFEAF
-68 ECIDLGIDGIR
+68 ECIDLGIDGVR

-92 PKIMREAD
+92 PKIQREAD

-155 ISRTTPKDYEEYFD
+155 ISRTTPKEYEEYFD

-187 ENLRKVV
+187 ENIRKIV
-194 YTIFASEKS
+194 YTILASEKN

-297 LSVVKNDSDDDD
+297 LSVVKNDNDDDD
-309 LDHTQDLLDDLNEK
+309 LDHTQDLIDDLNEK
-323 VSIQAPEEVISAYSD
+323 VTVESPEEVVAAYSD
-338 EDLVKPMGAT
+338 EDLLKPMGAA
-348 SLPSLD
+348 SLPPLEE
-354 GTDEDLV
+354 TDEDLV

-367 SLPSLDGTD
+367 SLPVFD
-376 EDLVKPM
+376 EDEALVKPM
-383 GAASLPSLDGTDEDL
+383 GAASLPPLEGSDEDLVKPMGAGSLPVFDEDEAL
-398 VKPMGAASLPSL
+398 VKPMGAASLPPLEGS
-410 DGTDEDLVKPMGAA
+410 
-424 SLPSLDG
+424 
-431 TDEDLVK
+431 
-438 PMGAASLPSLD
+438 
-449 GTDEDLVKPMGA
+449 
-461 ASLPSLD
+461 
-468 GTDEDLVK
+468 DEDLVK

-625 GAPDVVS
+625 GSPDVVS

-668 RTTHTGP
+668 QTTHTGP

-715 FQSYFNTTGQAIKDN
+715 FQTYFNTTGQAIKDN

>member
-27 SEDYYRA
+27 SEEYYRA

-58 INIKPFFDAF
+58 VNIKPFFDAF

-126 ERIDFDNSDED
+126 ERIDFDNSEED

-155 ISRTTPKDYEEYFD
+155 ISRTTPKEYEEYFD

-187 ENLRKVV
+187 ENIRKIV
-194 YTIFASEKS
+194 YTILASEKS

-297 LSVVKNDSDDDD
+297 LSVVKNDNDDDD
-309 LDHTQDLLDDLNEK
+309 LDHTQDLIDDLNEK
-323 VSIQAPEEVISAYSD
+323 VTVESPEEVVAAYSDEDLLKPMGAASLPPLEETD
-338 EDLVKPMGAT
+338 EDLVKPMGAG
-348 SLPSLD
+348 SLPVFD
-354 GTDEDLV
+354 EDEDLV

-367 SLPSLDGTD
+367 SLPPLEETDEDLVKPMGAGSLPVFDEDEELVKPMGAASLPPLEGTD

-383 GAASLPSLDGTDEDL
+383 GAS
-398 VKPMGAASLPSL
+398 
-410 DGTDEDLVKPMGAA
+410 
-424 SLPSLDG
+424 
-431 TDEDLVK
+431 
-438 PMGAASLPSLD
+438 
-449 GTDEDLVKPMGA
+449 
-461 ASLPSLD
+461 
-468 GTDEDLVK
+468 
-476 PMGAASLPVFNED
+476 SLPVFNED

-552 EAEEALSQDES
+552 EAGEALSQDES

-668 RTTHTGP
+668 QTTHTGP

-715 FQSYFNTTGQAIKDN
+715 FQTYFNTTGQAIKDN

>member
-1 MKSIEITDLIRQKA
+1 MGIKKDSGMKSIEITDLIRQKA

-126 ERIDFDNSDED
+126 ERIDFDNSEED

-155 ISRTTPKDYEEYFD
+155 ISRTTPKEYEEYFD

-187 ENLRKVV
+187 ENIRKIV
-194 YTIFASEKS
+194 YTILASEKN

-297 LSVVKNDSDDDD
+297 LSVVKNDNDDDD
-309 LDHTQDLLDDLNEK
+309 LDHTQDLIDDLNEK
-323 VSIQAPEEVISAYSD
+323 VTVESPEEVVAAYS
-338 EDLVKPMGAT
+338 
-348 SLPSLD
+348 
-354 GTDEDLV
+354 DEDLV

-367 SLPSLDGTD
+367 SLPPL
-376 EDLVKPM
+376 E
-383 GAASLPSLDGTDEDL
+383 E
-398 VKPMGAASLPSL
+398 
-410 DGTDEDLVKPMGAA
+410 
-424 SLPSLDG
+424 
-431 TDEDLVK
+431 
-438 PMGAASLPSLD
+438 
-449 GTDEDLVKPMGA
+449 
-461 ASLPSLD
+461 
-468 GTDEDLVK
+468 TDEDLVK
-476 PMGAASLPVFNED
+476 PMGAASLPVFDEDEELVKPMGAASLPPLEGTD
-489 EDLVKPMGVSTQSND
+489 EDLVKPMGASSLPVFDEDEELVKPMGVSAQSD
-504 ISSDDDDLFASA
+504 DTSSDDDDLFASA

-625 GAPDVVS
+625 GSPDVVS

-668 RTTHTGP
+668 QTTHTGP

-715 FQSYFNTTGQAIKDN
+715 FQTYFNTTGQAIKDN

>member
-27 SEDYYRA
+27 SEEYYRA

-58 INIKPFFDAF
+58 VNIKPFFEAF
-68 ECIDLGIDGIR
+68 ECIDLGIDGVR

-92 PKIMREAD
+92 PKIQREAD

-126 ERIDFDNSDED
+126 ERIDFDNSEED

-155 ISRTTPKDYEEYFD
+155 ISRTTPKEYEEYFD

-187 ENLRKVV
+187 ENIRKIV
-194 YTIFASEKS
+194 YTILASEKS

-297 LSVVKNDSDDDD
+297 LSVVKNDNDDDD
-309 LDHTQDLLDDLNEK
+309 LDHTQDLIDDLNEK
-323 VSIQAPEEVISAYSD
+323 VTVESPEEVVAAYSDEDLLKPMGAASLPPLEETD
-338 EDLVKPMGAT
+338 EDLVKPMGAG
-348 SLPSLD
+348 SLPVFDEDEALVKPMGAASLPPLE

-361 KPMGAA
+361 KPMGAG
-367 SLPSLDGTD
+367 SLPVFD
-376 EDLVKPM
+376 EDEALVKPM
-383 GAASLPSLDGTDEDL
+383 GAASLPPLEGSDEDL
-398 VKPMGAASLPSL
+398 VKPMGAS
-410 DGTDEDLVKPMGAA
+410 
-424 SLPSLDG
+424 
-431 TDEDLVK
+431 
-438 PMGAASLPSLD
+438 
-449 GTDEDLVKPMGA
+449 
-461 ASLPSLD
+461 
-468 GTDEDLVK
+468 
-476 PMGAASLPVFNED
+476 SLPVFDED
-489 EDLVKPMGVSTQSND
+489 EELVKPMGVSAQSD
-504 ISSDDDDLFASA
+504 DTSSDDDDLFASA

-625 GAPDVVS
+625 GSPDVVS

-668 RTTHTGP
+668 QTTHTGP

-715 FQSYFNTTGQAIKDN
+715 FQTYFNTTGQAIKDN

>member
-27 SEDYYRA
+27 SEEYYRA

-58 INIKPFFDAF
+58 VNIKPFFDAF

-126 ERIDFDNSDED
+126 ERIDFDNSEED

-155 ISRTTPKDYEEYFD
+155 ISRTTPKEYEEYFD

-187 ENLRKVV
+187 ENIRKIV
-194 YTIFASEKS
+194 YTILASEKN

-297 LSVVKNDSDDDD
+297 LSVVKNDNDDDD
-309 LDHTQDLLDDLNEK
+309 LDHTQDLIDDLNEK
-323 VSIQAPEEVISAYSD
+323 VTVESPEEVVAAYSD
-338 EDLVKPMGAT
+338 EDL
-348 SLPSLD
+348 L
-354 GTDEDLV
+354 

-367 SLPSLDGTD
+367 SLPPL
-376 EDLVKPM
+376 E
-383 GAASLPSLDGTDEDL
+383 E
-398 VKPMGAASLPSL
+398 
-410 DGTDEDLVKPMGAA
+410 
-424 SLPSLDG
+424 
-431 TDEDLVK
+431 
-438 PMGAASLPSLD
+438 
-449 GTDEDLVKPMGA
+449 
-461 ASLPSLD
+461 
-468 GTDEDLVK
+468 TDEDLVK
-476 PMGAASLPVFNED
+476 PMGAASLPVFDED
-489 EDLVKPMGVSTQSND
+489 EDLVKPMGAASLPPLEGTDEDLVKPMGAGSLPVFDEDEELVKPMGAASLPPLEGTDEDLVKPMGASSLPVFDEDEELVKPMGVSAQSD
-504 ISSDDDDLFASA
+504 DTSSDDDDLFASA

-668 RTTHTGP
+668 QTTHTGP

-715 FQSYFNTTGQAIKDN
+715 FQTYFNTTGQAIKDN